1 MLQRRPMKARFK
13 MPISEE
19 KAYAYCW
26 LRLWLRWSIATVSSA
41 QTNTWRSNFRRWLI
55 GLPHHHPH
63 FGILL
68 CGECG
73 NGKSTMLKAFQQLQN
88 TQHIPKPYNEG
99 TYGIRIVD
107 AKYITHLC
115 KNNYEAY
122 RKLISVDMLGIDDF
136 GTEPSEVLDYGNVYT
151 PVIDLLTKRYEEPL
165 FTIITTNLTPQ
176 QIREHYG
183 DRIADRLNEMVKKI
197 VFSNGTY
204 RTDKLATPVLLHSK
218 PSGIGLAQVPDYFG
232 IGKPNIPTAYRRKQ
246 FGLLCLC

>member
-1 MLQRRPMKARFK
+1 MEQIHKIDVEVLKKSLQQHPMKDRFK
-13 MPISEE
+13 MPMSEE
-19 KAYAYCW
+19 DANLSLLTATEKEVAFRHRIFYSNEHLERQLYEMAHW
-26 LRLWLRWSIATVSSA
+26 LTSPSS
-41 QTNTWRSNFRRWLI
+41 
-55 GLPHHHPH
+55 H

-68 CGECG
+68 CGGCG
-73 NGKSTMLKAFQQLQN
+73 NGKSTMLKAFQQLLN
-88 TQHIPKPYNEG
+88 TLHIPKPYNEG

-107 AKYITHLC
+107 AKYIAYLC

-122 RKLISVDMLGIDDF
+122 RKLISVDMLGIDDL

-151 PVIDLLTKRYEEPL
+151 PVIDLLTKRYEEQL

-204 RTDKLATPVLLHSK
+204 RTDKLATP
-218 PSGIGLAQVPDYFG
+218 G
-232 IGKPNIPTAYRRKQ
+232 
-246 FGLLCLC
+246 